1 METVT
6 VPVAELASRFEEL
19 VASAQA
25 HKLVIV
31 VNTDGRQ
38 LRLIPAPNP
47 GERPVVAG
55 LHPNVA
61 GPAPDFL
68 NPLPSE
74 AWGGAFD

>member
-19 VASAQA
+19 MSSAQS

-31 VNTDGRQ
+31 VDADGRR
-38 LRLIPAPNP
+38 LRLIPAPNL

-61 GPAPDFL
+61 GPAPNFHV
-68 NPLPSE
+68 PLPGE
-74 AWGGAFD
+74 AWEGAFD